1 VSAPD
6 NRSRV
11 LRAASA
17 VARVAGAALLAWSAE
32 IHLHLWMDGYRH
44 IPTIGPLFLFQA
56 IGGLVLAALVA
67 STRRLIPTLV
77 GVAFLGSTI
86 GGLVI
91 SAWVGLFGFHDG
103 FDAPFAHL
111 SLVVE
116 VAGVALLTTAV
127 ALQLATSLGTRGTP
141 SRKHAV
147 GRRAG
152 GHRWIGALRSS
163 HEVR

>member
-1 VSAPD
+1 VSAP
-6 NRSRV
+6 NNQSRPV
-11 LRAASA
+11 RAASA
-17 VARVAGAALLAWSAE
+17 AARVAGAALLAWSAE

-56 IGGLVLAALVA
+56 IGGLVLAAVVA
-67 STRRLIPTLV
+67 ATRRLILTLV

-116 VAGVALLTTAV
+116 AAGVALLTTAV
-127 ALQLATSLGTRGTP
+127 ALQLVTSMGTKGTP
-141 SRKHAV
+141 SRKHTV
-147 GRRAG
+147 ERGAG
-152 GHRWIGALRSS
+152 GDRWIGTLRSS
-163 HEVR
+163 HDIR